1 MTLHI
6 EEHKYVYHPTKTGL
20 FYYPQ
25 ETDNPSEVLDFFKS
39 FTGNKSGWIKTSW
52 EGTVHFTAHSDNK
65 GAVFTDAVFTKGDRN
80 YFYNLIGKEATDL
93 LLRHHN
99 IKN

>member
-6 EEHKYVYHPTKTGL
+6 EEHKYIYHPTKTGL
-20 FYYPQ
+20 FYYPMS
-25 ETDNPSEVLDFFKS
+25 TDNPSEVLDFFKS
-39 FTGNKSGWIKTSW
+39 FTDDKSGWIKTSW

-65 GAVFTDAVFTKGDRN
+65 GAVFTKGDRD

-93 LLRHHN
+93 LLRHHD